1 MEILIIIV
9 ILGVLA
15 LFIAGVI
22 HYHRKEKERRE
33 SLQALATE
41 LGWTFSPHYDRSHD
55 DLYAHFELFRRGH
68 GRAAY
73 NTLSGPL
80 EIKGRPYSAKMGDF
94 TYKVT
99 SGTGK
104 NRRTTTYHFSY
115 LIVHLPF
122 GQVPALII
130 RREGLFDRVAGF
142 FGYGSISFESAE
154 FNRRFYVNGDD
165 KKFAYDVLHPR
176 MMEFLMQTE
185 PPTIDIEHGRMCL
198 SDGRQRW
205 SPEEFRRQIE
215 WMQRFFENWPKHVKA
230 DLEAGVPNPG

>member
-1 MEILIIIV
+1 MEVLIVLLIV
-9 ILGVLA
+9 GAVA
-15 LFIAGVI
+15 LVIAGAV
-22 HYHRKEKERRE
+22 YHHKKEKERRE
-33 SLQALATE
+33 SLRGLAAE
-41 LGWTFSPHYDRSHD
+41 LGWSFSHHDDRSHD

-80 EIKGRPYSAKMGDF
+80 EIKGRQYDAKAGDF

-104 NRRTTTYHFSY
+104 SRRTTTYHFSY

-130 RREGLFDRVAGF
+130 RREGMFDRVAGF
-142 FGYGSISFESAE
+142 FGYGSISFESAK
-154 FNRRFYVNGDD
+154 FNRRFFVNGDD

-176 MMEFLMQTE
+176 MMEFLMETE
-185 PPTIDIEHGRMCL
+185 PPTIDIEYGRMCL
-198 SDGRQRW
+198 SDGRRRW
-205 SPEEFRRQIE
+205 SRDEFRRQID
-215 WMQRFFENWPKHVKA
+215 WMQRFFGNWPKHVKA
-230 DLEAGVPNPG
+230 DLEARASHHG